1 MSKLNISNPNIF
13 IVFDTETTGFS
24 PVKNEIVQLSYIL
37 YNTQSQTVIYA
48 TQQGRDIVK
57 INGRIPKQTSD
68 VHGITKNMTLDKR
81 PIKEH
86 IDEFIYYCDQATT
99 LVGHNIGFDIRMI
112 EGQINKIIRDFPEEA
127 DKYNDFLTRFQI
139 IGKNLPVSAF
149 CTMKNSKNIC
159 DKSNAIQKIKNK
171 KLVEVHQ
178 LLFDEDV
185 GGTLHNALVDISVTL
200 RVFLKLTMDLD
211 ICKDISEYDDDI
223 DDIKNNNDICSLI
236 KPRRIT
242 KKITNV
248 NFSGELIKGV
258 SFFPDETLSEEIIV
272 VKELASSF
280 AKDIQD
286 NAITNIIVSSSVINS
301 SPKKSKSKSKSKKPP
316 KSPKPPKPPKPIK
329 IKIPKI
335 PKIKTI
341 KIPKASKSVKV
352 APLVENYEEVKATT
366 TKKTAL
372 KYVTTLLHNL
382 TSKHKVV
389 PLGGKSKSKSK
400 RNK

>member
-185 GGTLHNALVDISVTL
+185 GGTLHNALVDIS
-200 RVFLKLTMDLD
+200 
-211 ICKDISEYDDDI
+211 
-223 DDIKNNNDICSLI
+223 DIKNNNDICSLI